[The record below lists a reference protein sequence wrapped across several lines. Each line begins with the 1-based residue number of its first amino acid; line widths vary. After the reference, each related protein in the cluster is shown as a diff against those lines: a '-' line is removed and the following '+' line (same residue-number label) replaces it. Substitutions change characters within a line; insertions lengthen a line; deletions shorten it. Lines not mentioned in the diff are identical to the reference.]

1 MVWMLSWRVSTWE
14 MPVTF
19 VLSRFSRGTTG
30 LVAIVARKGKG
41 KGYTFGGVACFVVAG
56 KVAEV
61 EVFEI
66 GNPGFVEGVV
76 LGFCPLHFF
85 ACFRC
90 SDLGKI
96 R

>member
-1 MVWMLSWRVSTWE
+1 MVWMLSWRVSTLE

-19 VLSRFSRGTTG
+19 VLSRFSSGRTG

-41 KGYTFGGVACFVVAG
+41 HTFGGVACFVVAG

-61 EVFEI
+61 EVFEV
-66 GNPGFVEGVV
+66 GNPDFVEGVV

>member
-1 MVWMLSWRVSTWE
+1 MWMLSWRVSTLE

-19 VLSRFSRGTTG
+19 VLSRFSSGRTG

-41 KGYTFGGVACFVVAG
+41 KGKGHTFGGVACFVVAG

-61 EVFEI
+61 EVFEV

-76 LGFCPLHFF
+76 LGFCPLHFLLVF
-85 ACFRC
+85 
-90 SDLGKI
+90 DVPI
-96 R
+96 